1 MGNVSAHRTNV
12 PPTSAYSYCPS
23 SSRHEYEPIAIHFP
37 IHSSH
42 VRSLLQHSLNARSD
56 YRHNIIGKHRVLGEH
71 FASNLDRRS
80 TQLLR
85 TLMKLGM
92 TVQAIL
98 HITSV
103 SLSHTER
110 LHKGIHAANEG
121 RDAHHRL
128 YHQLTELLTQ
138 TRVCSH
144 RAPVG
149 DQADPPDAYHLLLVR
164 RVEEGV

>member
-23 SSRHEYEPIAIHFP
+23 SSRSEYEPIPIPFP

-42 VRSLLQHSLNARSD
+42 VRSLLQHSLNAHGDR
-56 YRHNIIGKHRVLGEH
+56 RHSVLGEH

-80 TQLLR
+80 TQILCALLQ
-85 TLMKLGM
+85 LGM

-138 TRVCSH
+138 TCVCSH

-149 DQADPPDAYHLLLVR
+149 DQADPPDARYLLLVH
-164 RVEEGV
+164 RVEESV